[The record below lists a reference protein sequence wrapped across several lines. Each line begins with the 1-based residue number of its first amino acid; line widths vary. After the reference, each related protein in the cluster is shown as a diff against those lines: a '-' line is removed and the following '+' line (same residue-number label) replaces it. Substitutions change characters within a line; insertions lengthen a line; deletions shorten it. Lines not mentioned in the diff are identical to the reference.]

1 MDNDTASKRPKSIRK
16 KRHGMSCIAKRFH
29 LSWNIEVA
37 PTASET
43 SNYMYSWWKGKRKT
57 NVSTLINKK
66 NTKEK
71 PNATSHILLSH
82 SLSAALTLRER
93 AEVEKSPT
101 SKATESRSAHQKT
114 DQTQLFHRA
123 LPLPFFLSPSALD
136 TKMKQNAK
144 PIGESTKIRQN
155 AHDTQLSQ
163 TSQIRSCHRAISS
176 ITARP
181 WQLVLCSRRARSFVF
196 RMM

>member
-1 MDNDTASKRPKSIRK
+1 
-16 KRHGMSCIAKRFH
+16 MSCIG
-29 LSWNIEVA
+29 
-37 PTASET
+37 SET
-43 SNYMYSWWKGKRKT
+43 ISSQLKYRSSSNGIGNVQLRVLMMERQKENKRIYTHQQEKHKKKT
-57 NVSTLINKK
+57 QMQPL
-66 NTKEK
+66 
-71 PNATSHILLSH
+71 TSSFPI
-82 SLSAALTLRER
+82 ALTLKLALFPKER
-93 AEVEKSPT
+93 AEAEVRLI
-101 SKATESRSAHQKT
+101 KATESRSAHQKT

-123 LPLPFFLSPSALD
+123 LPLSFFLSPSALD

-181 WQLVLCSRRARSFVF
+181 WRLVLCSRRARSFVF